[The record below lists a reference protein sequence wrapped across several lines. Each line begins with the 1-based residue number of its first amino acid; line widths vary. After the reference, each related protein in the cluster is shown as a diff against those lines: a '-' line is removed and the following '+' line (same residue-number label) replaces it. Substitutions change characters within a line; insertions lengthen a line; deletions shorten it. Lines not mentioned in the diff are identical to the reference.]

1 LLSEGERERIRRRG
15 KYFLKGVVLMLS
27 TFCSLI
33 ATVVVAYAAN
43 YVSDFIFEMLIV
55 QKIYDASM
63 QLAGDYLMEN
73 GRGFYKERNRE
84 ASAVEWSVRI
94 VLTLT
99 FWLMLIL
106 LSAFLL
112 PYKYEVWLISGLAI
126 KIGFVLGLVL
136 DLVENVNIE
145 IAHMVKI
152 GRLLYIDQELVGHFQ
167 GTYMDDYEM
176 DLSMWNDPEGLPPL
190 DRRYMTLDI
199 LENKA
204 FYLLEFKKT
213 K

>member
-1 LLSEGERERIRRRG
+1 
-15 KYFLKGVVLMLS
+15 MLS

-43 YVSDFIFEMLIV
+43 YVLDFIFEMLIV

-84 ASAVEWSVRI
+84 ASAMEWSVRI
-94 VLTLT
+94 VLTLI

-112 PYKYEVWLISGLAI
+112 PYKYKVWLISGLAI
-126 KIGFVLGLVL
+126 KVGFVLGAVL

-145 IAHMVKI
+145 IEHMVKI
-152 GRLLYIDQELVGHFQ
+152 GRLLYIDQELVGHFR

>member
-1 LLSEGERERIRRRG
+1 MLSEGERERIKRRG

-33 ATVVVAYAAN
+33 ATVVVAYAAY
-43 YVSDFIFEMLIV
+43 YVLDFIFEMFIV
-55 QKIYDASM
+55 QKIYDVSM

-94 VLTLT
+94 VLTLI

-106 LSAFLL
+106 LSTFLL
-112 PYKYEVWLISGLAI
+112 PYKYEVWIISGLAI
-126 KIGFVLGLVL
+126 KIGFVLGSVL
-136 DLVENVNIE
+136 DLLENVIIE
-145 IAHMVKI
+145 IAHTIKI
-152 GRLLYIDQELVGHFQ
+152 GRLLYIDQELVGHFK
-167 GTYMDDYEM
+167 GAYMDDYEM
-176 DLSMWNDPEGLPPL
+176 DLSMWDDPEGLPPL
-190 DRRYMTLDI
+190 DRCYMTLDI

-204 FYLLEFKKT
+204 FYLLEFKC
-213 K
+213 

>member
-1 LLSEGERERIRRRG
+1 
-15 KYFLKGVVLMLS
+15 MLS
-27 TFCSLI
+27 TFCPLI
-33 ATVVVAYAAN
+33 ATFVVAYVT
-43 YVSDFIFEMLIV
+43 YHISDFIFEMLIV
-55 QKIYDASM
+55 QKIYDVSM
-63 QLAGDYLMEN
+63 QLAGDHLMEN
-73 GRGFYKERNRE
+73 GRGFNEKRNKE
-84 ASAVEWSVRI
+84 ASAMEWSVRI
-94 VLTLT
+94 ALTLVC
-99 FWLMLIL
+99 WLMLIL

-145 IAHMVKI
+145 IAHTIKI
-152 GRLLYIDQELVGHFQ
+152 GRLLYIDQELVGHFR

-176 DLSMWNDPEGLPPL
+176 DLSMWNDSEGLPPL